1 MEKQKYIEELKK
13 MLLEDLNTKADIS
26 PNILKVKVLSQ
37 DYPKVP
43 KDTIAQAQ
51 SLANWLET
59 YFTHCRH
66 CARPIDKELA
76 TKLIN
81 SLNYI

>member
-1 MEKQKYIEELKK
+1 MEKKKFIEELKK
-13 MLLEDLNTKADIS
+13 MLLEDLNTKGDIS

-37 DYPKVP
+37 DYPGVN
-43 KDTIAQAQ
+43 KDALTQAQ

-76 TKLIN
+76 TKLID
-81 SLNYI
+81 SLDYI